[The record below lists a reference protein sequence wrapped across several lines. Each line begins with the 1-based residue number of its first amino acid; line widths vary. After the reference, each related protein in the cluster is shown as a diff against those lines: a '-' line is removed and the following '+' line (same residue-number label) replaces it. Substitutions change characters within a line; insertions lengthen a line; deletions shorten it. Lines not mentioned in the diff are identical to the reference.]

1 MSVESRRRDPFC
13 LLVFRE
19 PFSSLGLLIVH
30 QRTYV
35 RGGCAGEEKEEKR
48 RDGRGGE
55 SERKTAAWKTSG
67 RQPVSHHLDEEA
79 RASPVPCD
87 GGGRKGRTRDAEH
100 ALLCAVNA
108 TVATQPQQWIPTRQ
122 KVSPPLPTLEKI
134 LFPSNENPFRDF
146 RHE

>member
-87 GGGRKGRTRDAEH
+87 GGGRKGRTR
-100 ALLCAVNA
+100 VNTRCGTRVIVRRKCNRGYA
-108 TVATQPQQWIPTRQ
+108 TATMD
-122 KVSPPLPTLEKI
+122 
-134 LFPSNENPFRDF
+134 SNAPKSLSSSAHPGENPFP
-146 RHE
+146 E